1 MKSTIYGFT
10 KECTFLLQEM
20 VLRRLA
26 GRTSEGIC
34 VHLFPSYE
42 MESLEEFPVLNRLP
56 SFQAVELSTSNGFCM
71 CICGQLICNTN
82 DKLY

>member
-1 MKSTIYGFT
+1 MKSMIYGFT

-42 MESLEEFPVLNRLP
+42 MEGLEEFPVLNRLP
-56 SFQAVELSTSNGFCM
+56 SFFFPRTRWQIVFALCREVEGSF
-71 CICGQLICNTN
+71 
-82 DKLY
+82 